1 MHFDSSEL
9 TDMQTGMVIRK
20 NRGQYLV
27 QMDGHSVPCA
37 ISSRLRK
44 TLIYPTAAPTSL
56 HHRVQR
62 VDDIEVVD
70 PIAVGDSV
78 LWIDA
83 GDGTGVIHEVL
94 PRKSQLSRRA
104 AGKIPIEQVLVANVD
119 QVVIVFAAAKPEPKW
134 GLLDRYLVTAE
145 SANLPALIC
154 MTKLDLIED
163 EAPAAGQAEVDGLYR
178 ALDLYRRIGYQI
190 ILTSSSQG
198 RGIDVARQALS
209 GKQSILMGKSGVGK
223 SSLLNAIQPGLGLK
237 ISAVGKGEVG
247 KGRHTTTH
255 LEMFP
260 LDTGGSVVDTPG
272 MREFT
277 LWNIP
282 EDGLA
287 ALFPE
292 MRPFIG
298 GCQFK
303 SNCQHEHEPGCAI
316 RKAVNAGKIDP
327 RRYDSYLKLLRE

>member
-1 MHFDSSEL
+1 MSLENAQSFE
-9 TDMQTGMVIRK
+9 TQTGMVVRK

-27 QMDGHSVPCA
+27 QVDGSAVPCA

-70 PIAVGDSV
+70 PIAVGDLVSF
-78 LWIDA
+78 IPA
-83 GDGTGVIHEVL
+83 GDGSGVIHEVL

-104 AGKIPIEQVLVANVD
+104 AGDIPLEQVLVANID
-119 QVVIVFAAAKPEPKW
+119 QVVIVFSAAKPAPKW

-145 SANLPALIC
+145 SANLPAVIC
-154 MTKLDLIED
+154 MTKLDLVD
-163 EAPAAGQAEVDGLYR
+163 EAELVEELA
-178 ALDLYRRIGYQI
+178 LYRRVGYTI
-190 ILTSSSQG
+190 ILTSANQG
-198 RGIDVARQALS
+198 RGISEARQAIA
-209 GKQSILMGKSGVGK
+209 GRRSILMGKSGVGK

-237 ISAVGKGEVG
+237 ISAVGKGEIG

-255 LEMFP
+255 LEMFA
-260 LDTGGSVVDTPG
+260 LETGGAVVDTPG
-272 MREFT
+272 MREFS
-277 LWNIP
+277 LWNVH

-298 GCQFK
+298 SCQFQ
-303 SNCQHEHEPGCAI
+303 SNCQHEHEPGCEI
-316 RKAVNAGKIDP
+316 RKAVNAGKINP
-327 RRYDSYLKLLRE
+327 RRYQSYLKLLHE